1 MITNQSPIPYSLLPT
16 PMLPARVEP
25 KIKFGYLGVPY
36 DAATSIGN
44 PGARFGPA
52 ALREQFRALL
62 AKRVVDGQVVDMD
75 RGEMVDLSDVEVADF
90 GDVAL
95 SFYDQHKAIDQVT
108 AATRAIIDAG
118 YIPLVVGGDHGVTY
132 PAFRA
137 LHDATRGNLGL
148 IQLDAHCD
156 MLDFSEKQGAI
167 SGSSGMARSLE
178 LGRLLGKNMVQVGLR
193 GYATSQQWG
202 VGVKYGVRRILAPE
216 FEEMGAMEAA
226 KQSLAWARAG
236 TEKIYLTVD
245 IDALNPGEAPGTGWA
260 EPGGLTV
267 QQLIDF
273 TRYLAP
279 HVDALDLA
287 ELNPLFDSASKQT
300 TVMCA
305 RLLFDFVTMK
315 ARAANS
321 VSRKP
326 KSQRK
331 K

>member
-1 MITNQSPIPYSLLPT
+1 
-16 PMLPARVEP
+16 MLTSNTEP

-36 DAATSIGN
+36 DAATSIAN
-44 PGARFGPA
+44 PGARFAPS
-52 ALREQFRALL
+52 ALREQFKLL
-62 AKRVVDGQVVDMD
+62 LSKRVVDGQVVDMD
-75 RGEMVDLSDVEVADF
+75 RGEIVDLRAVEVADF
-90 GDVAL
+90 GDVAI
-95 SFYDQHKAIDQVT
+95 SFYDHHKAIDQVT
-108 AATRAIIDAG
+108 AATREIIDAG
-118 YIPLVVGGDHGVTY
+118 YVPLVVGGDHGVTY

-137 LHDATRGNLGL
+137 LHDATQGNLGL

-178 LGRLLGKNMVQVGLR
+178 LGRLAGKNMVQVGLR
-193 GYATSQQWG
+193 GYATTQQWG
-202 VGVKYGVRRILAPE
+202 VGVKYGVKRILAPE
-216 FEEMGAMEAA
+216 FEEMGAVEAA
-226 KQSLAWARAG
+226 KQSLDWARDG

-273 TRYLAP
+273 VRYLAP

-287 ELNPLFDSASKQT
+287 ELNPVYDNAPKQT

-305 RLLFDFVTMK
+305 RLLFDFVTVK
-315 ARAANS
+315 ARAS
-321 VSRKP
+321 
-326 KSQRK
+326 
-331 K
+331 

>member
-1 MITNQSPIPYSLLPT
+1 MTNTVLLQ
-16 PMLPARVEP
+16 ASKEP

-36 DAATSIGN
+36 DAATSIAN

-52 ALREQFRALL
+52 ALREQFKLLL

-75 RGEMVDLSDVEVADF
+75 RGENVDLSAVQVDDF
-90 GDVAL
+90 GDVAI
-95 SFYDQHKAIDQVT
+95 SFYDQHKAINQVT
-108 AATRAIIDAG
+108 AATREILDAG

-137 LHDATRGNLGL
+137 LHEATRGNLGL

-156 MLDFSEKQGAI
+156 MLDFSEKQGSI

-193 GYATSQQWG
+193 GYATTQQWS

-216 FEEMGAMEAA
+216 FEKMGAMEAA
-226 KQSLAWARAG
+226 KKSLTWARAG

-273 TRYLAP
+273 VRYVAP
-279 HVDALDLA
+279 HVDVLDLA
-287 ELNPLFDSASKQT
+287 ELNPVFDNAPKQT

-305 RLLFDFVTMK
+305 RLLFDFVTVK
-315 ARAANS
+315 ARATQTA
-321 VSRKP
+321 RP
-326 KSQRK
+326 KRAARN
-331 K
+331 

>member
-1 MITNQSPIPYSLLPT
+1 MTTTLLLQS
-16 PMLPARVEP
+16 RVEP

-36 DAATSIGN
+36 DAATSIAN
-44 PGARFGPA
+44 PGGRFGPA
-52 ALREQFRALL
+52 ALREQFKLL
-62 AKRVVDGQVVDMD
+62 LSKRVVDGQVVDMD
-75 RGEMVDLSDVEVADF
+75 KGEIVDLSAVEVADF
-90 GDVAL
+90 GDVAI

-118 YIPLVVGGDHGVTY
+118 YIPLVIGGDHGVTY

-137 LHDATRGNLGL
+137 LHEATRGNLGL

-156 MLDFSEKQGAI
+156 MLDFSEKQGSI

-193 GYATSQQWG
+193 GYATTQQWG
-202 VGVKYGVRRILAPE
+202 VGVKYGVKRILAPE
-216 FEEMGAMEAA
+216 FEEMGAVEAA
-226 KQSLAWARAG
+226 KQSLAWAREG

-273 TRYLAP
+273 VRYVAP
-279 HVDALDLA
+279 LVDVLDLA
-287 ELNPLFDSASKQT
+287 ELNPIFDSAPKQT

-305 RLLFDFVTMK
+305 RLLFDFVTVK
-315 ARAANS
+315 ARA
-321 VSRKP
+321 
-326 KSQRK
+326 
-331 K
+331 

>member
-1 MITNQSPIPYSLLPT
+1 MSNLILAP
-16 PMLPARVEP
+16 RVKP

-36 DAATSIGN
+36 DASTSIAN
-44 PGARFGPA
+44 PGARFAPA
-52 ALREQFRALL
+52 ALREQFKLLL
-62 AKRVVDGQVVDMD
+62 AKRVVNGQVVDMD
-75 RGEMVDLSDVEVADF
+75 RGALVDLSAVEVVDF
-90 GDVAL
+90 GDVAI
-95 SFYDQHKAIDQVT
+95 SFYDHEKAIQQVT
-108 AATRAIIDAG
+108 DATRQVIDSG
-118 YIPLVVGGDHGVTY
+118 FIPLVIGGDHGVTY

-156 MLDFSEKQGAI
+156 MLDFNEKQGAL

-178 LGRLLGKNMVQVGLR
+178 LGRLRGKNLAQVGLR
-193 GYATSQQWG
+193 GYATTQQWG
-202 VGVKYGVRRILAPE
+202 VGVKYGVKRILAPE
-216 FEEMGAMEAA
+216 FEEMGVIEAA
-226 KQSLAWARAG
+226 RQSLVWARQG

-273 TRYLAP
+273 VRYLAP

-287 ELNPLFDSASKQT
+287 ELNPLFDTASKQT

-305 RLLFDFVTMK
+305 RLLFDFVTVK
-315 ARAANS
+315 ARATNS
-321 VSRKP
+321 ISRKP
-326 KSQRK
+326 KAPRK

>member
-1 MITNQSPIPYSLLPT
+1 MTEILLKPQ
-16 PMLPARVEP
+16 AEP
-25 KIKFGYLGVPY
+25 KIKFAYLGVPY
-36 DAATSIGN
+36 DASTSIGN

-52 ALREQFRALL
+52 ALREQFKLLL

-75 RGEMVDLSDVEVADF
+75 RGELVDLSAVEVADF

-95 SFYDQHKAIDQVT
+95 SFHDQNKAITQVT
-108 AATRAIIDAG
+108 SAVREILDAG
-118 YIPLVVGGDHGVTY
+118 YIPLAVGGDHGVTY

-156 MLDFSEKQGAI
+156 MLDFNEKQGAI

-178 LGRLLGKNMVQVGLR
+178 LGRLRGKNMAQVGLR
-193 GYATSQQWG
+193 GYATTQQWG

-216 FEEMGAMEAA
+216 FEEMGAVEAA

-267 QQLIDF
+267 QQLIDYV
-273 TRYLAP
+273 RYIAP
-279 HVDALDLA
+279 YVDALDLA
-287 ELNPLFDSASKQT
+287 ELNPVYDSAPRQT
-300 TVMCA
+300 LVMCA
-305 RLLFDFVTMK
+305 RLLFDFVTVK
-315 ARAANS
+315 ARSERSPQRSLRAPQRSKRA
-321 VSRKP
+321 RK
-326 KSQRK
+326 
-331 K
+331 

>member
-1 MITNQSPIPYSLLPT
+1 MPESILHSLSKP
-16 PMLPARVEP
+16 R
-25 KIKFGYLGVPY
+25 IKFGYLGVPY
-36 DAATSIGN
+36 DAATSIAN

-52 ALREQFRALL
+52 ALREQFKLLL

-75 RGEMVDLSDVEVADF
+75 RGEIVDLSGVEVADF
-90 GDVAL
+90 GDVAI

-108 AATRAIIDAG
+108 AATREIIDAG

-156 MLDFSEKQGAI
+156 MLDFSEKQGSI

-178 LGRLLGKNMVQVGLR
+178 LGRLHGKNMVQVGLR
-193 GYATSQQWG
+193 GYATTQQWG
-202 VGVKYGVRRILAPE
+202 VGVKYGVKRILAPE
-216 FEEMGAMEAA
+216 FEEMGAVEAA
-226 KQSLAWARAG
+226 KQSLAWARQG

-273 TRYLAP
+273 VRYLAP
-279 HVDALDLA
+279 HVDVLDIA
-287 ELNPLFDSASKQT
+287 ELNPVFDNAPKQT

-305 RLLFDFVTMK
+305 RLLFDFVTVK
-315 ARAANS
+315 ARAAQS
-321 VSRKP
+321 TRSKRVARK
-326 KSQRK
+326 
-331 K
+331 

>member
-1 MITNQSPIPYSLLPT
+1 MTTTLLLQSLS
-16 PMLPARVEP
+16 EP
-25 KIKFGYLGVPY
+25 KVKFGYLGVPY
-36 DAATSIGN
+36 DAATSIAN

-52 ALREQFRALL
+52 ALREQFKLLL

-75 RGEMVDLSDVEVADF
+75 RGEVVDLSAVEVADF
-90 GDVAL
+90 GDVAI

-108 AATRAIIDAG
+108 AATREIIDAG
-118 YIPLVVGGDHGVTY
+118 FIPLVVGGDHGVTY

-178 LGRLLGKNMVQVGLR
+178 LGRLAGKNMVQVGLR
-193 GYATSQQWG
+193 GYATTQQWG
-202 VGVKYGVRRILAPE
+202 VGVKYGVKRILAPE
-216 FEEMGAMEAA
+216 FEEMGAVEAA
-226 KQSLAWARAG
+226 KQSLAWAREG

-273 TRYLAP
+273 VRYVAP
-279 HVDALDLA
+279 YVDVLDLA
-287 ELNPLFDSASKQT
+287 ELNPVFDNAPKQT

-305 RLLFDFVTMK
+305 RLLFDFVTVK
-315 ARAANS
+315 ARAAQTARS
-321 VSRKP
+321 KRAARK
-326 KSQRK
+326 
-331 K
+331 